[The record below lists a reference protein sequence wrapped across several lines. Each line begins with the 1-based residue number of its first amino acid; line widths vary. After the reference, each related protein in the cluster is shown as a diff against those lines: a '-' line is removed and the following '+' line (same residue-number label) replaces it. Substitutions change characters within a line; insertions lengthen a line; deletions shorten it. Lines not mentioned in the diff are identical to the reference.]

1 VTQRIYWVPHTVCFL
16 GCAHCHN
23 DSSLA
28 GQRAQRDL
36 IDRIIDH
43 LPGVE
48 SHYRLEDVLVGGG
61 EALQRGAETEYLV
74 RTFRERYPRG
84 SEPTVVERRAA
95 GHIIL
100 ALQSTGL
107 PLADRHGNVREPLI
121 DYWLELGVDYFQV
134 ASSDMFHRRQRP
146 EYPWD
151 ALEHNLEA
159 FGVARGVEFLI
170 YGKDVTRLVPSGR
183 VLENLDVLEAEGAGL
198 LTAERYCADGW
209 ETASRFLSGTQL
221 AYPEC
226 SEVVIDPDG
235 WVHACCW
242 YELSPGLFDLGRV
255 DLATG
260 MERLRPVPFC
270 QALDRGDILKLGEI
284 VGVAPN
290 LVRMVRG
297 RVGDCG
303 ACRLFSVL
311 LAHQTEHD
319 WVEATAEA
327 MAVAIAVA
335 PLSARE
341 LSFYAKRLGQAT
353 MQKLLDR

>member
-1 VTQRIYWVPHTVCFL
+1 VAQRIYWVPHTVCFL

-28 GQRAQRDL
+28 GLRAEREL

-48 SHYRLEDVLVGGG
+48 SSYRLEDVLVGGG
-61 EALQRGAETEYLV
+61 EALQRGAETEYLI

-84 SEPTVVERRAA
+84 LESTVAERRTA
-95 GHIIL
+95 GHVIL

-107 PLADRHGNVREPLI
+107 PLADRHGNVREALV
-121 DYWLELGVDYFQV
+121 DYWLELGIDCFQV
-134 ASSDMFHRRQRP
+134 ASSDIFHRRQRP
-146 EYPWD
+146 EYPWNT
-151 ALEHNLEA
+151 LENNLEA
-159 FGVARGVEFLI
+159 YGTAHGVEFLI
-170 YGKDVTRLVPSGR
+170 YGKDVTKLVPSGR
-183 VLENLDVLEAEGAGL
+183 VLENLDALEAEGAGL
-198 LTAERYCADGW
+198 LTARRYCADGW
-209 ETASRFLSGTQL
+209 ETASRFLSGTRHD
-221 AYPEC
+221 YPQC

-242 YELSPGLFDLGRV
+242 YELSPGLFDLGCV

-270 QALDRGDILKLGEI
+270 QALDRGDILKLSGI
-284 VGVAPN
+284 VGVKPN
-290 LVRMVRG
+290 LARQVRD

-311 LAHQTEHD
+311 LACQPEHD
-319 WVEATAEA
+319 WVK
-327 MAVAIAVA
+327 VA

-341 LSFYAKRLGQAT
+341 LSFYTKRVGEDTVQT
-353 MQKLLDR
+353 LLDR